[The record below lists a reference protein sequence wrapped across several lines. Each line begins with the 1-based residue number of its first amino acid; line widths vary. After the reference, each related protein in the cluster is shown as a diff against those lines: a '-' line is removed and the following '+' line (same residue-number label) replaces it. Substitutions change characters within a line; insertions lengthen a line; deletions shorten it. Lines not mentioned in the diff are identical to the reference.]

1 MSQKQR
7 KIFLAVMAT
16 LLALLIIVPTV
27 ASIFTGVF

>member
-7 KIFLAVMAT
+7 KIFTAVLAT

-27 ASIFTGVF
+27 VSIFSGF